1 LRGAQATKQ
10 SILFGGEMDCFAS
23 LAMTEKNWREL
34 TIERAKQ
41 EEMSK
46 SPLPEH
52 RIPVIVGAGE
62 IVDRPKD
69 ISAGLEPLTLLEQAL
84 KRAEQDSGAK
94 LLGEIGSLDVVNF
107 LSWRYR
113 DPEKQLAARL
123 GIQPAHLYYGPVG
136 GESPIRYLHEAAQRI
151 ARGEC
156 SVAAVCG
163 AEAQSTATKADRAG
177 VTLPW
182 TPFAHDVEEPKRGA
196 AFQKPLAVKLG
207 VFRPVSVY
215 PFYEAA
221 SSAHWG
227 QTPREAM
234 AESGQLWSTYSDV
247 ASENPNAWL
256 KRRFSP
262 DEITT
267 PTPDNRL
274 IAWPYTKLMVANPT
288 VNMGGALLLTSLAKA
303 RAAGIAEDRL
313 IYPLG
318 GASAEEPRDYLLRDQ
333 FYESHPQNAVL
344 NAVMALA
351 GGDGRKFDAI
361 ELYSCFPCV
370 PKMARRTL
378 GLGPDV
384 QPTVTGGLTFFGAPL
399 NTYMT
404 HAACAMVRKLRR
416 GAKLG
421 LLYGQGGFVTK
432 HHALVLS
439 RQAPREALA
448 QDVSVQAA
456 ADSNKRAVPDFVTEA
471 KGKGAVESFTVLY
484 GRNGDVGHG
493 VVMLRTADNN
503 RALARVP
510 ARDGATLAHLLNM
523 DRTPVGSSGD
533 IVTADDGVPEW
544 RHI

>member
-1 LRGAQATKQ
+1 
-10 SILFGGEMDCFAS
+10 
-23 LAMTEKNWREL
+23 MTDKKY
-34 TIERAKQ
+34 T
-41 EEMSK
+41 
-46 SPLPEH
+46 PED
-52 RIPVIVGAGE
+52 RIPVIVGVGE
-62 IVDRPKD
+62 IVDRPREITD
-69 ISAGLEPLTLLEQAL
+69 GLEPLDLLEQAL
-84 KRAEQDSGAK
+84 LRAEADAGAK
-94 LLGEIGSLDVVNF
+94 LLAEVQSLDVVNF

-113 DPEKQLAARL
+113 DPEKLLAQRL
-123 GIQPAHLYYGPVG
+123 GVTPSHCHYGPVG
-136 GESPIRYLHEAAQRI
+136 GESPIRYIHEAAKRI

-163 AEAQSTATKADRAG
+163 AEAQSTATKAERAG
-177 VTLPW
+177 EKLPW

-207 VFRPVSVY
+207 VFRPVTVY

-234 AESGQLWSTYSDV
+234 TESGMLWSRYSE
-247 ASENPNAWL
+247 AAAQNPNAWL
-256 KRRFSP
+256 KRRYAP

-267 PTPDNRL
+267 PTVDNRL
-274 IAWPYTKLMVANPT
+274 IAWPYNKLMVANPS

-303 RAAGIAEDRL
+303 RAAGIADDRL
-313 IYPLG
+313 VYPLG

-344 NAVMALA
+344 KAAMDLA
-351 GGDGRKFDAI
+351 GGDGKTFDAI

-378 GLGPDV
+378 GLDADV

-404 HAACAMVRKLRR
+404 HAACAMVRKLRG
-416 GAKLG
+416 GARLG

-432 HHALVLS
+432 HHGLVLS
-439 RQAPREALA
+439 RQAPAHTLA
-448 QDVSVQAA
+448 QDTSVQAE
-456 ADSNKRAVPDFVTEA
+456 ADRRKGAVPEFVTEA
-471 KGKGAVESFTVLY
+471 DGKGKVESFTVIY
-484 GRNGDVGHG
+484 GRGGEVEHG
-493 VVMLRTADNN
+493 VVMLRTPADA

-510 ARDGATLAHLLNM
+510 ANDTTTLAHLLNL
-523 DRTPVGSSGD
+523 DKTPVGSFGD
-533 IVTADDGVPEW
+533 ISAADDGVPEW
-544 RHI
+544 RVG

>member
-1 LRGAQATKQ
+1 
-10 SILFGGEMDCFAS
+10 MPAS
-23 LAMTEKNWREL
+23 PVSED
-34 TIERAKQ
+34 
-41 EEMSK
+41 
-46 SPLPEH
+46 
-52 RIPVIVGAGE
+52 RIPVIVGVGE
-62 IVDRPKD
+62 ITDRPADLK
-69 ISAGLEPLTLLEQAL
+69 SGLEPLALLEQAL
-84 KRAEQDSGAK
+84 KRAEADSGGK
-94 LLGEIGSLDVVNF
+94 LLGEIESLDIVSF

-113 DPEKQLAARL
+113 DPEVQLSGRL
-123 GIQPAHLYYGPVG
+123 GIKPKHAYYGPVG

-163 AEAQSTATKADRAG
+163 AEAQSTATKAGRAG
-177 VTLPW
+177 VELPW
-182 TPFAHDVEEPKRGA
+182 TPFAHDVPEPKRGA
-196 AFQKPLAVKLG
+196 AFQKPMAVKLG
-207 VFRPVSVY
+207 VFRPVTVY

-234 AESGQLWSTYSDV
+234 AESGQLWSTYSSV
-247 ASENPNAWL
+247 ASQNPNAWL
-256 KRRFSP
+256 KRRFTP
-262 DEITT
+262 EEITT

-288 VNMGGALLLTSLAKA
+288 VNMGAAVLMTSLAKA

-313 IYPLG
+313 VHVWG
-318 GASAEEPRDYLLRDQ
+318 GASAEEPRDYLIRDQ

-344 NAVMALA
+344 KAMLELV
-351 GGDGRKFDAI
+351 GGDGKAFDAI

-404 HAACAMVRKLRR
+404 HAACAMVRKLRD

-432 HHALVLS
+432 HHGLVLS
-439 RQAPREALA
+439 RQAPAAALA
-448 QDVSVQAA
+448 QDTSVQAE
-456 ADSNKRAVPDFVTEA
+456 ADRHRGTVPDFVTEA
-471 KGKGAVESFTVLY
+471 SGKGSVESFTVLY
-484 GRNGDVGHG
+484 GRNNEAEHG
-493 VVMLRTADNN
+493 VVMLRTPDNA

-510 ARDGATLAHLLNM
+510 AQDGRTLAHLLNM

-533 IVTADDGVPEW
+533 ILGAEDGVLEW
-544 RHI
+544 RVA

>member
-1 LRGAQATKQ
+1 
-10 SILFGGEMDCFAS
+10 
-23 LAMTEKNWREL
+23 
-34 TIERAKQ
+34 
-41 EEMSK
+41 MSK
-46 SPLPEH
+46 SPIPEH

-69 ISAGLEPLTLLEQAL
+69 IAAGLEPLTLLEEAL
-84 KRAEQDSGAK
+84 KRAEADSGGK
-94 LLGEIGSLDVVNF
+94 LIGDIGSLDVVSL

-113 DPEKQLAARL
+113 DPEKQLANRL
-123 GIQPAHLYYGPVG
+123 GIKPAHLYYGPVG
-136 GESPIRYLHEAAQRI
+136 GESPIRYLHEAAKRI

-156 SVAAVCG
+156 SVAAICG
-163 AEAQSTATKADRAG
+163 AEAQSTATKAERAG

-196 AFQKPLAVKLG
+196 AFQKPMAVKLG
-207 VFRPVSVY
+207 VFRPVTVY

-221 SSAHWG
+221 ASAHWG
-227 QTPREAM
+227 QSPREAM
-234 AESGQLWSTYSDV
+234 AESGKLWSTYSAV
-247 ASENPNAWL
+247 ASQNPNAWL
-256 KRRFSP
+256 KRRFAP

-267 PTPDNRL
+267 PTADNRL

-303 RAAGIAEDRL
+303 RAAGISEHRL

-344 NAVMALA
+344 NAVMDLV
-351 GGDGRKFDAI
+351 GGDGEKFDAI

-378 GLGPDV
+378 GLSADV

-404 HAACAMVRKLRR
+404 HAACAMVRKLRG
-416 GAKLG
+416 GARLG

-448 QDVSVQAA
+448 QDSSVQAE
-456 ADSNKRAVPDFVTEA
+456 ADRNKRAAPGFVTEA

-484 GRNGDVGHG
+484 GRNGDIEHG
-493 VVMLRTADNN
+493 VVMLRTQDNA

-510 ARDGATLAHLLNM
+510 ARDEATLKHLLNM

-533 IVTADDGVPEW
+533 IVAADDGVMEW
-544 RHI
+544 RVG